1 MSLIHLDRN
10 EYFFQHHPKIIE
22 IFSNF
27 NILDISCYASL
38 QEQDYLLKEIA
49 NNSNLT
55 NLEQI
60 TLFHGAEDA
69 LIKILTWLRKDH
81 QTIIME
87 DFSWNNYEFIINSLG
102 YQKIKIPNSF
112 THKDI
117 EVNQHIFIEE
127 LKNLTK
133 AVVLLTIPNNPTG
146 YHASI
151 ENLLELIASFPQH
164 IFILDLVYSD
174 LFSKQYQLFY
184 SLYNV
189 ISIGSFSKLF
199 GMPGLRVGYAI
210 GTVPHAFKL
219 KLGIQRHNVRA
230 CLNALEIKEWY
241 LSNRKEMLTYAEKF
255 AQKSF
260 KYLNIFHSSAPFIL
274 IEILE
279 NKINQN
285 IFHEAEQLSGVKPK
299 YFHHN
304 GKSYLR
310 FGLGPTEIYEKI
322 EIYLD
327 CFK

>member
-1 MSLIHLDRN
+1 MSHIHLDRN

-38 QEQDYLLKEIA
+38 QEQGYLLKEIA
-49 NNSNLT
+49 KNSNLS
-55 NLEQI
+55 NLDQI

-69 LIKILTWLRKDH
+69 LIKILTWLRKDR
-81 QTIIME
+81 QTILME

-112 THKDI
+112 TQKDI
-117 EVNQHIFIEE
+117 EVNQQIFIKE
-127 LKNLTK
+127 LTNISE
-133 AVVLLTIPNNPTG
+133 AVVLLTVPNNPTG

-151 ENLLELIASFPQH
+151 DNLLELIARFPQH

-174 LFSKQYQLFY
+174 LFSSQYHSFY
-184 SLYNV
+184 TSNNV

-199 GMPGLRVGYAI
+199 GMPGLRVGYAV

-230 CLNALEIKEWY
+230 CLNALEIKHWY
-241 LSNRKEMLTYAEKF
+241 LSNRKEMLTYAAKF
-255 AQKSF
+255 AEKTF
-260 KYLNIFHSSAPFIL
+260 KHLNVFHSSAPFIL

-279 NKINQN
+279 AKINQN
-285 IFHEAEQLSGVKPK
+285 IFQEAEQLSCVKPK
-299 YFHHN
+299 YFNHN
-304 GKSYLR
+304 GKSYIR
-310 FGLGPTEIYEKI
+310 FGLGPKEICEKI
-322 EIYLD
+322 EIYLG